1 MKTGGSYSSLDG
13 RHKKKTIIV
22 FTLNVKNSYIFGLV
36 NFAILFIFEYP
47 YCLRGKNSTIG

>member
-13 RHKKKTIIV
+13 RHTKKIIV